1 MLNLSKLTLT
11 ADIFQKFCT
20 YEEFQTGVD
29 VLKEFCLLRAESV
42 SGQLDGT
49 IASDSDGQAQNSSSL
64 IDASALNISDMGS
77 MEHGKGSGMDKPNR

>member
-1 MLNLSKLTLT
+1 MIDSTREMIAPFVESDAT
-11 ADIFQKFCT
+11 KFCT

-49 IASDSDGQAQNSSSL
+49 IASDSDGQA
-64 IDASALNISDMGS
+64 SALNISDMGS